1 MQVVILAGG
10 FGTRLGEYTRKI
22 PKPMIYVKNL
32 PILIRIINFY
42 RSNGYN
48 KFVIACGY
56 KKEII
61 YKFFKDQ
68 IIKKEDDYEY
78 KNKNLHIS
86 FKRENYKIDLIDT
99 GLKTLTGG
107 RIKKIYK
114 FIKGNNFFLTYGD
127 GLSDVNLR
135 RLFKIHIKYKSLIT
149 ITIVNPKSKYG
160 RVILGKK
167 NLISKFEEKPLLKNE
182 WINGGF
188 MICSTKIFK
197 FIKNSKSILE
207 NDVFARILKKKKFYY
222 YKHTG
227 FWHCIDTVRDKTEI
241 EKILK

>member
-1 MQVVILAGG
+1 MEVVILAGG
-10 FGTRLGEYTRKI
+10 FGTRLSEYTRKI
-22 PKPMIYVKNL
+22 PKPMIYIKNL

-68 IIKKEDDYEY
+68 IIKKEDDYKY

-107 RIKKIYK
+107 RIKKISK

-167 NLISKFEEKPLLKNE
+167 NLIAKFEEKPLLKNE

-197 FIKNSKSILE
+197 FIKNSQSILE
-207 NDVFARILKKKKFYY
+207 NDVFARILKKKK
-222 YKHTG
+222 
-227 FWHCIDTVRDKTEI
+227 
-241 EKILK
+241 ILLL

>member
-61 YKFFKDQ
+61 YKFFKDK

-207 NDVFARILKKKKFYY
+207 NDVFARILKKKKF
-222 YKHTG
+222 
-227 FWHCIDTVRDKTEI
+227 
-241 EKILK
+241 